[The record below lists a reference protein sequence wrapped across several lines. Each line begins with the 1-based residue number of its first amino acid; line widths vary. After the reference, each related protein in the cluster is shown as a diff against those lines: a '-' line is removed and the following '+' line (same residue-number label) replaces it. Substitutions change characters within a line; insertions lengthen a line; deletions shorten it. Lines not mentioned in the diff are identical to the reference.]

1 MKKVF
6 SIVAIA
12 AGVALV
18 SCGGPSAEEK
28 AKAEQAK
35 LDSINAA
42 ATALAAPATDSIK
55 PADSSATAT
64 APAAAPAEE
73 HH

>member
-18 SCGGPSAEEK
+18 SCGGPSAEDK

-42 ATALAAPATDSIK
+42 ATALAAPAATDSIK

-64 APAAAPAEE
+64 APAAPTEE